1 MYGARAEEVAKR
13 CEELFRK
20 HRVPY
25 RDAFAFQFI
34 ADQLNPTSSTKG
46 HESRHTRRIPAS
58 LGRDFDPH
66 SILKPSVTPSS
77 IQAGAHQIL
86 NALGHA
92 ETVFRR
98 IVEPVWSPVERTR
111 EQFQVEWGRFAP
123 TWLFTCV
130 LRNTSGTQSTLKRLM
145 TMHIDERIGRASEFM
160 DGPANAYVNQVT
172 EWASHLSPELVGH
185 DDAFGSC
192 LPVYVLSNML
202 AAVAIKQATRKSL
215 DLTEKELR
223 AQVFRSQ
230 RLVLMASLVHGLQ
243 PIDNVASLTEA
254 YWVNLIS
261 APQLVRRGEN
271 ALSQQCRNLL
281 QGQRLFATQSTNE
294 YMCFCR
300 SQFPL
305 VSGRSDAEVLAAAA
319 RVIAETP
326 KQGAM
331 AALVDRVL
339 EETLIARLLS
349 PDTALS
355 YFAAVLHGD
364 VGERPD
370 PLQLLMQMDVMT
382 EFRDALA
389 PILSAANWN
398 LT

>member
-1 MYGARAEEVAKR
+1 
-13 CEELFRK
+13 
-20 HRVPY
+20 
-25 RDAFAFQFI
+25 
-34 ADQLNPTSSTKG
+34 
-46 HESRHTRRIPAS
+46 
-58 LGRDFDPH
+58 
-66 SILKPSVTPSS
+66 
-77 IQAGAHQIL
+77 
-86 NALGHA
+86 
-92 ETVFRR
+92 
-98 IVEPVWSPVERTR
+98 
-111 EQFQVEWGRFAP
+111 
-123 TWLFTCV
+123 
-130 LRNTSGTQSTLKRLM
+130 
-145 TMHIDERIGRASEFM
+145 
-160 DGPANAYVNQVT
+160 
-172 EWASHLSPELVGH
+172 
-185 DDAFGSC
+185 
-192 LPVYVLSNML
+192 
-202 AAVAIKQATRKSL
+202 
-215 DLTEKELR
+215 
-223 AQVFRSQ
+223 
-230 RLVLMASLVHGLQ
+230 
-243 PIDNVASLTEA
+243 
-254 YWVNLIS
+254 
-261 APQLVRRGEN
+261 
-271 ALSQQCRNLL
+271 
-281 QGQRLFATQSTNE
+281 
-294 YMCFCR
+294 MCFCR